1 MLPWLLIVVVV
12 GVGVW
17 MVVDYL
23 DRSKDEPQ
31 ALVEETPSPE
41 ESTSVSITPT
51 PEETTP
57 SPKEEKPR
65 PRNKK
70 LITEGITIQVLN
82 GTKDPEAGEAM
93 AQRLRDI
100 GFQVVA
106 VEFSSTNYKRT
117 TVFWSFPAA
126 KQAATR
132 LAARFEWDLDE
143 KPGNLAATV
152 SMHVVV
158 GKDEAGSA
166 PR

>member
-1 MLPWLLIVVVV
+1 MLPWLLIVTVV

-23 DRSKDEPQ
+23 GRSENEPR
-31 ALVEETPSPE
+31 ALSEETPSPK

-57 SPKEEKPR
+57 SPKEKEPR
-65 PRNKK
+65 QPKKK

-93 AQRLRDI
+93 AQRLRDL

-106 VEFSSTNYKRT
+106 VEFSSADYKQT

-126 KQAATR
+126 ERAASR
-132 LAARFEWDLDE
+132 LAARFGWDVDE